1 MYEEISYVLSSNDT
15 LAWCVSI
22 KLCGIYGMPALFRD
36 WKGVRL
42 DFLSEMI
49 FVYIGVNV
57 SVNGF
62 TT

>member
-1 MYEEISYVLSSNDT
+1 MSCVLISNDT

-22 KLCGIYGMPALFRD
+22 KLCGIYGTPALLRD

-42 DFLSEMI
+42 DFLNEMI
-49 FVYIGVNV
+49 FVYIGLNV

-62 TT
+62 MT

>member
-22 KLCGIYGMPALFRD
+22 KLCGIYGTPALFRD

-42 DFLSEMI
+42 DFLNEMI
-49 FVYIGVNV
+49 FVYIG
-57 SVNGF
+57 GMYL
-62 TT
+62 

>member
-1 MYEEISYVLSSNDT
+1 MISNDT

-22 KLCGIYGMPALFRD
+22 KLCGIYGTPALLRD

-42 DFLSEMI
+42 DFLNEMI
-49 FVYIGVNV
+49 FVYIGLNV

-62 TT
+62 MT